1 MNVFVSNFDALYSEY
16 QQFILGVDTKDL
28 GQLLPLT
35 NLICLKPR
43 GQPFGH
49 SYVPESITLSLP
61 TSRFML
67 KEARKFQ
74 LLLARPEISPF
85 KKAAPLPYGA
95 QFWKFF
101 NRLQQLT
108 LALSQHTK
116 EGTTRRI

>member
-16 QQFILGVDTKDL
+16 QEFILGVDTKDL

-61 TSRFML
+61 TTRFML

-85 KKAAPLPYGA
+85 GKAAPLA
-95 QFWKFF
+95 IRCTILERAVFQS
-101 NRLQQLT
+101 T
-108 LALSQHTK
+108 A
-116 EGTTRRI
+116 TTDACSFATH